1 MLQAARAEL
10 DAERRRAAELE
21 QYMGQQRGT
30 IKASP
35 RRSITN
41 KKDEDSDF
49 DVEAAVLTGGAGNS
63 FQPLAG
69 QLKRAS
75 FPLNLKAVVA
85 GAHQLDRVAVALDHR
100 PGMRALASAYFVLL
114 HAAVVFF

>member
-1 MLQAARAEL
+1 M
-10 DAERRRAAELE
+10 AELE
-21 QYMGQQRGT
+21 QFMGQQRSSLH
-30 IKASP
+30 AAP

-41 KKDEDSDF
+41 KKNEDSDF

-75 FPLNLKAVVA
+75 FPLNLRPLVA
-85 GAHQLDRVAVALDHR
+85 AAHQLDRLAVALDHR
-100 PGMRALASAYFVLL
+100 PSMRALLSMYFLLL
-114 HAAVVFF
+114 HFAVVLF